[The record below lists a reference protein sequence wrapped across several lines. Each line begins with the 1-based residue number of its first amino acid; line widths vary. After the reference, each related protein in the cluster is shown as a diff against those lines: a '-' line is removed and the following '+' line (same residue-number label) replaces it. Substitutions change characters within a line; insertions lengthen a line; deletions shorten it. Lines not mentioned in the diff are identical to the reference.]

1 MSSWSIH
8 PFEFKV
14 DEELLPSRLLQAQLL
29 LGLEEGVSHDVCDY
43 SKYTP

>member
-1 MSSWSIH
+1 MSSWSMR

-14 DEELLPSRLLQAQLL
+14 DQELLPSSLLQAQLL
-29 LGLEEGVSHDVCDY
+29 VGLEEGVSHDVCDY